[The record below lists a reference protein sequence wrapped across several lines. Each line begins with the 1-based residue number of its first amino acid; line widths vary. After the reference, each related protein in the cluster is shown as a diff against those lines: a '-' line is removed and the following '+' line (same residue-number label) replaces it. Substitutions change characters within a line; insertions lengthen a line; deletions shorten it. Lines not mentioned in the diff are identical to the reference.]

1 MNYATHR
8 IEDRAK
14 REIFRSYLSDA
25 LKNIAEN
32 TAKYAGGNY
41 PTARYADRVK
51 PRKVD
56 NRSGEE
62 IAVDVIKKCGLKVV
76 S

>member
-1 MNYATHR
+1 M
-8 IEDRAK
+8 

-32 TAKYAGGNY
+32 TAKYSGGNY
-41 PTARYADRVK
+41 PTDRYADRVK

-56 NRSGEE
+56 SRTGEE